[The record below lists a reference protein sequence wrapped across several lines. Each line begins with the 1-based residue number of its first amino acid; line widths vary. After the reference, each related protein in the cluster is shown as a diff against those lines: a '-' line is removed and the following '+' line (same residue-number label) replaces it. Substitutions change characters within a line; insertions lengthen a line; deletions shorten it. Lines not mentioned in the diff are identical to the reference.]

1 MKITKPT
8 RKRIAQLFIVA
19 MFFSYVEWASDMEEG
34 LISDRASEQLL
45 SGEHDS
51 DRSTDHEQCDHCCH
65 GHLVGMI
72 KNTPMPAAL
81 CTSPYVPTSEK
92 TYLAVAQAPPTHV
105 PIV

>member
-8 RKRIAQLFIVA
+8 QKRIAQLFIVA
-19 MFFSYVEWASDMEEG
+19 MLFGYVEWASDIEEV
-34 LISDRASEQLL
+34 LISDHASEQLL

-51 DRSTDHEQCDHCCH
+51 DSSTDREQCDHCCH
-65 GHLVGMI
+65 GHFIGMI
-72 KNTPMPAAL
+72 RHTPMSPSL

-92 TYLAVAQAPPTHV
+92 TYLALAQAPPTHI